1 MPNNKNF
8 IVFDIET
15 SGLDP
20 KEAEIVQISAVAL
33 KYSDYTE
40 IENGSFDIIIKPQ
53 NPTRASKEALA
64 VIGEPLWTSANKNG
78 LHPKVALRKFKEY
91 IESMNPTKKFW
102 TAPILV
108 GFNITN
114 FDIPFVRHHMSEY
127 KVLSLDDD
135 HPWSNIQIDMMPIMF
150 SIFGRDGL
158 KNNKMDTYAE
168 LMGLSRASVNHD
180 AGEDVS
186 ITKEMFQRYMK
197 FMNFKIRPKINTK
210 RTEIVSQ

>member
-1 MPNNKNF
+1 VANNKNF

-15 SGLDP
+15 SGLNP
-20 KEAEIVQISAVAL
+20 KDAEIVQISATAL

-40 IENGSFDIIIKPQ
+40 IENGKFDLLIKPQ
-53 NPTRASKEALA
+53 KPAQASKEAIA
-64 VIGEPLWTSANKNG
+64 VIGESLWNKANSYG

-91 IESMNPTKKFW
+91 IDSMNPTKKFW

-114 FDIPFVRHHMSEY
+114 FDIPFLKHHMADQ
-127 KVLSLDDD
+127 KVSSIDED
-135 HPWSNIQIDMMPIMF
+135 PAWSNIQIDMMPLMF

-168 LMGLSRASVNHD
+168 LMGLSRSTANHD
-180 AGEDVS
+180 ASEDVE
-186 ITKEMFQRYMK
+186 ITKKMFQRYMK
-197 FMNFKIRPKINTK
+197 FMVKIRPKINTK
-210 RTEIVSQ
+210 IKE